1 MTAPRLRRYAPFVAA
16 LLVTSFALAR
26 PAAADDFEIDALKL
40 NIGPLVVS
48 ASKVAVKGSPLDRAA
63 FMTLA
68 DGGSE
73 SAAARLKQLNATEI
87 TAAELVYEF
96 TFGAEKQVTRYRD
109 IRLGDIR
116 EGRIGRVETPSGTFE
131 STGGTYPSKGVIG
144 QSNGEN
150 IDLRQMA
157 RVFAERAAPGSNEPM
172 TVVVGRF
179 EQASQNVDMGTFG
192 KVSMGRSS
200 MRDISAKVGA
210 TPLSEVMGEIYDKAR
225 ALEASGAAPKD
236 KPDAAELE
244 ASKQIG
250 LSVLSLFDRIDLGS
264 GEMRD
269 FTLSGIVPP
278 EIEKPKSGAAPQR
291 IELRISRIANGD
303 YAPGKSGYVLEG
315 LQFAGGG
322 AKGLIDSISYSGYS
336 FTAMIKA
343 LQEDLV
349 KPGLDMDSVDWRR
362 YVPTIGTFRLAGL
375 SVDAPPLI
383 PGKEPIKIALGTF
396 ELKAGEQLNG
406 IPTSLALTLDKLV
419 TPITEGAG
427 NPAARDMIAMG
438 IRSLDLSAK
447 LDLAWDAMRNELA
460 IRQISFGGDGLARL
474 SLSGTLGNVTKDL
487 FASDI
492 ALAQVAA
499 LGATA
504 RGLNARLE
512 NFGLIEKLIANEAR
526 KAGRKPEEM
535 RQQFAMIASLGLAS
549 ILGPSD
555 AAKTLTAAVARFAAK
570 PGTLTVEASAK
581 SASGLGLADV
591 IAITDPIEILD
602 KINLKAQ
609 AQ

>member
-1 MTAPRLRRYAPFVAA
+1 MTAPRLHRYAPSVAA
-16 LLVTSFALAR
+16 LLVTSFALAC
-26 PAAADDFEIDALKL
+26 PAAAADFEIDALKL
-40 NIGPLVVS
+40 NVGPLVVS
-48 ASKVAVKGSPLDRAA
+48 ASKIAVKGSPLDRAA
-63 FMTLA
+63 FMALA
-68 DGGSE
+68 DGGSD

-109 IRLGDIR
+109 VRLGDIR
-116 EGRIGRVETPSGTFE
+116 EGRIGRGETPSGTFE
-131 STGGTYPSKGVIG
+131 SSGGTYPSKGVIG

-157 RVFAERAAPGSNEPM
+157 RVFTERAAPGSNEPM
-172 TVVVGRF
+172 TVIVGRF
-179 EQASQNVDMGTFG
+179 EQASQSLDLGTIG
-192 KVSMGRSS
+192 KMSMGRSS
-200 MRDISAKVGA
+200 MRDVSAKVGA
-210 TPLSEVMGEIYDKAR
+210 TPLSQVLGEISDKAR
-225 ALEASGAAPKD
+225 ALEKSGAAPKD
-236 KPDAAELE
+236 KPDAAEIE
-244 ASKQIG
+244 TSKRVG
-250 LSVLSLFDRIDLGS
+250 LSVLSLFDSVDLGS

-278 EIEKPKSGAAPQR
+278 DVEQPKSGAAPQR
-291 IELRISRIANGD
+291 IEVKISRIANGD
-303 YAPGKSGYVLEG
+303 FAPGKSGYVVEG

-336 FTAMIKA
+336 FSSMVKA
-343 LQEDLV
+343 LQEDLA
-349 KPGLDMDSVDWRR
+349 KPLADLDAIEWRR
-362 YVPTIGTFRLAGL
+362 YVPTIGTIRLTGL
-375 SVDAPPLI
+375 SVDAPPML
-383 PGKEPIKIALGTF
+383 PSSQPIKIALGTF

-406 IPTSLALTLDKLV
+406 IPTSLALTIDKLV
-419 TPITEGAG
+419 APITEGTG

-447 LDLAWDAMRNELA
+447 LDLAWDAVRNELA
-460 IRQISFGGDGLARL
+460 IRQISFGGEGLARL
-474 SLSGTLGNVTKDL
+474 NLSGTLGNVTKDL

-512 NFGLIEKLIANEAR
+512 NFGLVEKLIANEAR
-526 KAGRKPEEM
+526 KAGRKPEEL

-591 IAITDPIEILD
+591 IAITDPTEILD
-602 KINLKAQ
+602 KIDLKAQ